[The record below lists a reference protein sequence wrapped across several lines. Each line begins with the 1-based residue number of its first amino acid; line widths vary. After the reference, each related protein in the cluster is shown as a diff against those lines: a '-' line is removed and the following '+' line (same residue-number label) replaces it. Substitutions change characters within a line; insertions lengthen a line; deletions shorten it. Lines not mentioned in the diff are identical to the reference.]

1 MKPFEPTEHPHRR
14 FDPLREQWVL
24 VSPHRTQRPWQGQ
37 TEPNAAAPR
46 PQHDPSCYLCPG
58 NERAGGHRNPD
69 YRSTFVFTNDF
80 AALLPDTPSAPT
92 SDDPLFQID
101 AVPGTCRVICFSP
114 RHDLTFCELSEAEIR
129 GVIDLW
135 VEQSEELGKRYRW
148 VGIFE
153 NKGALMGASNPH
165 PHGQIWALDAVPSEV
180 AREDASQRRFLAE
193 HGESMLLR
201 YARRELELAERVV
214 VANEHWVALVPYW
227 ATWPYELM
235 LLPHARPIARLDE
248 LRAAE
253 RDALADLAKRAFTR
267 LDNLFETPFAYSFG
281 WHGAPYTPDADRR
294 AWQLHA
300 HVYPPLLRSATVR
313 KFMVGFE
320 MLGEPQRDLTPEQ
333 AAERLRACPS
343 VHYLERS

>member
-1 MKPFEPTEHPHRR
+1 MDTFEPTEHPHRR
-14 FDPLREQWVL
+14 YDPLRDQWVL

-37 TEPNAAAPR
+37 TESIAPEAK
-46 PQHDPSCYLCPG
+46 PEHDPTCYLCPG
-58 NERAGGHRNPD
+58 NPRAGGHQNPP
-69 YRSTFVFTNDF
+69 YRDTFVFTNDF
-80 AALLPDTPSAPT
+80 AALLPDVPAAPVGA
-92 SDDPLFQID
+92 DPLFQID

-114 RHDLTFCELSEAEIR
+114 RHDLSFCQLSPADIR
-129 GVIDLW
+129 SVIDLW
-135 VEQSEELGKRYRW
+135 ISQTEELSARYQW

-180 AREDASQRRFLAE
+180 AREDTSQRRFYAE

-201 YARRELELAERVV
+201 YARTELAQGERIV
-214 VANEHWVALVPYW
+214 VANDHWVALVPYW
-227 ATWPYELM
+227 ATWPFELM
-235 LLPHARPIARLDE
+235 LLPHTRPIARLTE
-248 LRAAE
+248 LSGVE
-253 RDALADLAKRAFTR
+253 REALADLSKVAFTR
-267 LDNLFETPFAYSFG
+267 LDNLFEASFAYSFG
-281 WHGAPYTPDADRR
+281 WHGAPFTPDAHLK

-333 AAERLRACPS
+333 AAERLRSCS
-343 VHYLERS
+343 EVHYLERR